1 MRPERPTRFNRS
13 RFGAAVLLVAVLAA
27 GGYWSYSAF
36 QHSAPQKPMDSAQAN
51 NESTETPFQQ
61 KLAARSP
68 AEELAEAQRET
79 DPEKRAARLRAALQ
93 AWARLAPDAATKWVL
108 TRPPEERLV
117 DASVVLVAL
126 ADRPKEVVRIG
137 HRFCKEDPTFVRE
150 HGNSVLTVLTASG
163 EFDQAVNFASLGGPE
178 RNEWVAR
185 TFAGWTELAPTA
197 AARAALAFENDDAI
211 SVVFATWAAQN
222 PKAAARFTS
231 AQGDQPTVHR
241 AALQALAKGEGG

>member
-27 GGYWSYSAF
+27 GGYWSYSGF
-36 QHSAPQKPMDSAQAN
+36 QHNTPERPPDSALAN
-51 NESTETPFQQ
+51 NESTETSFQQ

-68 AEELAEAQRET
+68 AEELADAQREA

-93 AWARLAPDAATKWVL
+93 AWARLAPDAAAQWVL
-108 TRPPEERLV
+108 ARPPSERLV

-126 ADRPKEVVRIG
+126 ADRPTEAMRIG
-137 HRFCKEDPTFVRE
+137 HRFCKEDPTYVRE
-150 HGNSVLTVLTASG
+150 HGNSVLTVLTAAG
-163 EFDQAVNFASLGGPE
+163 EFDKAVNFASLGGPE

-185 TFAGWTELAPTA
+185 TFAGWTELAPAA
-197 AARAALAFENDDAI
+197 AARAALAFENDDAVA
-211 SVVFATWAAQN
+211 VVFTTWAAQN

-231 AQGDQPTVHR
+231 TQGDFPTAYR
-241 AALQALAKGEGG
+241 AALQVLAKGTDG